1 MNLEKRIDDLISK
14 MTLEE
19 KIGQLN
25 QISSAGEVGKL
36 KELIKKGK
44 VGSLIM
50 ASTCFAGSDEGG
62 IAGVEYF
69 KELQRIAVEES
80 RLGIPMIFGRNVI
93 HGHHTVYP
101 LPLAMASSFNDELV
115 KTAYR
120 NIASEAALDYI
131 HWTFTPML
139 DLSRDPRWGR
149 CVESPG
155 EDPYLGSRMAIAMIR
170 GIQGD
175 NLSDESS
182 IAACAK
188 HYIGYGASEGGR
200 DYHHTDISE
209 PSLHNFY
216 LPAFNAAVKAGVQ
229 TVMNSFNE
237 IGGQPVASSRRL
249 LTEVLRGELGFNGF
263 VISDWCAI
271 QQLINH
277 GVAADDKQAAELAL
291 NAGLDMDM
299 VDECYIKHIADL
311 IKEGRISEETLDNAV
326 RNILRVKLRLGLF
339 EHPFAPKYK
348 IDKKEHSAHAR
359 ELACESMVLLKNAN
373 RALPLKEN
381 ERVALAGPMAT
392 IKETHLGTWTLD
404 GDENDV
410 TSIAE
415 AMKAVGGNRVKCHHA
430 WLADKQMILPWDC
443 DTYVLCLGESRL
455 MSGENNCLAD
465 ISVPED
471 QVALAKRAKR
481 EGKKVVAVMCF
492 ARPVAMQ
499 ELEPYCDAILYAWH
513 SGTEAGNAV
522 ADILYGRVNP
532 SGKIAMTFPRVTGQ
546 VPVYYNY
553 LRAARPCN
561 EYYGQGRSYRD
572 IPARPMYPFGYGL
585 SYTDFEIGGI
595 DSDKDTLSLSRLK
608 NGESFKIS
616 VKVKNA
622 GDTDGKETVQLYIKD
637 EVSSVVR
644 PLRELKGYKKIF
656 VKAGET
662 VNVEFVIGFEEL
674 SFYNAKLEK
683 TVEPGEFTV
692 YVGNDCTTNNAI
704 KTVCIV
710 S

>member
-25 QISSAGEVGKL
+25 QISSSGDVGKL

-80 RLGIPMIFGRNVI
+80 RLGIPMIFGRDVI

-115 KTAYR
+115 KSAYR
-120 NIASEAALDYI
+120 NIAREATLDFV

-139 DLSRDPRWGR
+139 DLSKDPRWGR
-149 CVESPG
+149 CVEGPG
-155 EDPYLGSRMAIAMIR
+155 EDPYLGSRMAIAMVR

-175 NLSDESS
+175 NLSDEGS

-209 PSLHNFY
+209 PSLHNYY
-216 LPAFNAAVKAGVQ
+216 LPAFNAAVKADVQ

-249 LTEVLRGELGFNGF
+249 LTEVLRGELGFDGF
-263 VISDWCAI
+263 VISDWCAV
-271 QQLINH
+271 QQLRNH
-277 GVAADDKQAAELAL
+277 GVAENDKQAAELSL
-291 NAGLDMDM
+291 NAGIDMDM
-299 VDECYIKHIADL
+299 VDECYINYVAEL
-311 IKEGRISEETLDNAV
+311 IEEGKISIETLDNAV
-326 RNILRVKLRLGLF
+326 RNVLRVKLRLGLF
-339 EHPFAPKYK
+339 EHPFAPKYV
-348 IDKKEHSAHAR
+348 IDKTEHSRHAR
-359 ELACESMVLLKNAN
+359 KLAGESMVLLKNKN
-373 RALPLKEN
+373 NVLPLKQN
-381 ERVALAGPMAT
+381 ERVTLIGPMVA

-404 GDENDV
+404 GKKEDV
-410 TSIAE
+410 TSIEE
-415 AMKAVGGNRVKCHHA
+415 AMKAVGGNRVKCYHE
-430 WLADKQMILPWDC
+430 WLNDRQMIMPWNS

-465 ISVPED
+465 VSVPEY
-471 QVALAKRAKR
+471 QVELAKRTKL

-513 SGTEAGNAV
+513 CGTEAGNAI
-522 ADILYGRVNP
+522 ADIIYGKVNP
-532 SGKIAMTFPRVTGQ
+532 SGKTAMTFPRVTGQ
-546 VPVYYNY
+546 IPVYYNF

-561 EYYGQGRSYRD
+561 EYYGDGRSYRD
-572 IPARPMYPFGYGL
+572 IPAKPLYPFGYGL
-585 SYTDFEIGGI
+585 SYTSFKTSNLE
-595 DSDKDTLSLSRLK
+595 SDKAVLTLPQLK
-608 NGESFKIS
+608 NGETFKVS
-616 VKVKNA
+616 VNVKNT
-622 GDTDGKETVQLYIKD
+622 GELDGKETVQLYIKD
-637 EVSSVVR
+637 NVSSIVR

-656 VKAGET
+656 IKAGET
-662 VNVEFVIGFEEL
+662 AKIEFNVGLEEL
-674 SFYNAKLEK
+674 SFFNSNLERV
-683 TVEPGEFTV
+683 VEPGEFTV
-692 YVGNDCTTNNAI
+692 YVGDDCMASDNI
-704 KTVCIV
+704 KLVIER
-710 S
+710 